1 MSGLG
6 GCCGVFGEAA
16 WGVPL
21 PGVPLTMQA
30 ACTASE
36 MVPASGSHQKA
47 VHWKCCPV
55 STMSA
60 KVCASRPTPRK
71 VT

>member
-1 MSGLG
+1 MGLP
-6 GCCGVFGEAA
+6 
-16 WGVPL
+16 PL